1 MINQQGSFVE
11 DIGYQSE
18 KDQAKRPKWPELMI
32 ELSLRA
38 MRRLHFEYGI
48 WGVGKQG
55 QTEPP
60 KPQQLNCGPG
70 IELADE
76 REVCAAITLEFMNSQ
91 MTSGFDRPPTGI
103 VENWKVNLS
112 YYGLDREWPYERD
125 EPKKPGRPC
134 SADITFRRIRYS
146 AENKNEFQRVVIEAK
161 RFQLATPAKTNEG
174 QNGSIEY
181 KAPQFDEIKDDIKKL
196 FDENSRANEKFFAHV
211 LIWGIWPTPTDE
223 KLTVVELLKKC
234 RPPERYLRLH
244 QLRWHPLDPGP
255 VPSDSKCPSK
265 PLPVNRWLWIAL
277 MEVT

>member
-1 MINQQGSFVE
+1 MTANTGEFRE
-11 DIGYQSE
+11 DFGYQSE
-18 KDQAKRPKWPELMI
+18 KDKTKRPKWPELMI

-55 QTEPP
+55 QKTPP

-91 MTSGFDRPPTGI
+91 MTSGFDRPPTGKANEEQ
-103 VENWKVNLS
+103 VSLS
-112 YYGLDREWPYERD
+112 FYGLDREWPYD
-125 EPKKPGRPC
+125 EASKKQGRPL

-146 AENKNEFQRVVIEAK
+146 PANSNEFQRVVIEAK
-161 RFQLATPAKTNEG
+161 RFQRVSPVKTSQG
-174 QNGSIEY
+174 QNGDVNY
-181 KAPQFDEIKDDIKKL
+181 GPPQFDGIKEDIEKL
-196 FDENSRANEKFFAHV
+196 FEKNKLAKEKFFAHV
-211 LIWGIWPTPTDE
+211 LVWGIWPIPTGE
-223 KLTVVELLKKC
+223 KDSVVDLLKKC
-234 RPPERYLRLH
+234 RPPERSLRLH

-255 VPSDSKCPSK
+255 PSPGSQLSDPTS
-265 PLPVNRWLWIAL
+265 VERWLWIAL